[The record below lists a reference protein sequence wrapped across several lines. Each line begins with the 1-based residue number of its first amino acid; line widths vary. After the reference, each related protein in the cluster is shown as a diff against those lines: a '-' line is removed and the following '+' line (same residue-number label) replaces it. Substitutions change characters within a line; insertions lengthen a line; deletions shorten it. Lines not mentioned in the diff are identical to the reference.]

1 MIPSLRRRLIL
12 ILSVSVVSG
21 WMATAF
27 FTYWDTKNEINIM
40 LDDNLRQSARLI
52 DALLTHMP
60 AADWEELLTGQDEMH
75 NNAFQIRRLGDGKIL
90 ASSYASIFENGPG
103 RGAGFRNVV
112 RDGETWRIYGLKQNE
127 TILIEVAQRQKL
139 RRQMAEN
146 VARHIIHPIWFAIPL
161 LAVLIWLSVRW
172 GLAPLQT
179 IVHDVKSRAP
189 DNLHPITYPKT
200 PREILPLTQA
210 LNNLFARISR
220 LLDKERRFTD
230 DAAHELR
237 TPLSVIKTHAQLI
250 QNARNHTERQQAI
263 TDLEDGA
270 DRAIRLVNQLLVL
283 ARLDSQYQEVGQ
295 DIVCLNEIIKQTVMN
310 ETTRAIGKKIDLGVS
325 LNEEDQ
331 IYINANSEMIMALLS
346 NLLSNALRYTPD
358 HGEVTVT
365 LRRQGTQAEVL
376 IEDSGPGIYAKDM
389 ERVFERFYRGA
400 GNRAD
405 GSGLGLSIVARIA
418 ELYGIDIHLENRVAE
433 KGLRAIAVFS
443 IMSR

>member
-1 MIPSLRRRLIL
+1 MIPSLQRRLIL

-27 FTYWDTKNEINIM
+27 FTYWDTRNEINIM

-60 AADWEELLTGQDEMH
+60 AADWEELLTGQDEMQ
-75 NNAFQIRRLGDGKIL
+75 NNAFQVRRLGDGKIL
-90 ASSYASIFENGPG
+90 TSSHASVFANAAE
-103 RGAGFRNVV
+103 RGVGFHSVIRN
-112 RDGETWRIYGLKQNE
+112 GETWRIYGLKQNDA
-127 TILIEVAQRQKL
+127 ILIEVAQRHEL

-161 LAVLIWLSVRW
+161 LAILIWLSVRW

-179 IVHDVKSRAP
+179 IVHDVKIRAP
-189 DNLHPITYPKT
+189 DNLRPITYSEI

-250 QNARNHTERQQAI
+250 RNARNYTERQQAI

-283 ARLDSQYQEVGQ
+283 ARLDSQYQVVGQ
-295 DIVCLNEIIKQTVMN
+295 DDVCLNEIVQQTVMN
-310 ETTRAIGKKIDLGVS
+310 ETPRALGKKIDLGVS
-325 LNEEDQ
+325 LNE
-331 IYINANSEMIMALLS
+331 
-346 NLLSNALRYTPD
+346 
-358 HGEVTVT
+358 
-365 LRRQGTQAEVL
+365 
-376 IEDSGPGIYAKDM
+376 KD
-389 ERVFERFYRGA
+389 
-400 GNRAD
+400 
-405 GSGLGLSIVARIA
+405 
-418 ELYGIDIHLENRVAE
+418 
-433 KGLRAIAVFS
+433 
-443 IMSR
+443 